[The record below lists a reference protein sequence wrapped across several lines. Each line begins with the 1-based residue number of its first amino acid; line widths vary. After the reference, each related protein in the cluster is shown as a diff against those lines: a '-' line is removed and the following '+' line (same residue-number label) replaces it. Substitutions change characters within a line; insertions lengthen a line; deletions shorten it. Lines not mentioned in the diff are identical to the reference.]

1 MYKNLFIIL
10 ILLLLL
16 LLLLLLYY
24 ENHENNNNYK
34 YLTKY
39 ELETILINNKDKYYN
54 TFNKNDFK
62 VRNITSINE
71 YYNKIKNA
79 CSDITIEQQQIL
91 TNSINKINNKLIN
104 YKYIG
109 FDGNK
114 INSVPWIIGII
125 SNKEYEEGFPHTR
138 NNIIIIPLFL
148 LNNFNLLTIT
158 LLHEKVHIYQK
169 LFPKDIE
176 EFIKY
181 NKYTK
186 YCLKSD
192 IKNTRANPDLD
203 EWRYKD
209 ENNNLITA
217 IYINNPTSIND
228 VEYSTL
234 YEHPY
239 EQMAYEIQKIVN

>member
-1 MYKNLFIIL
+1 MYKNIL
-10 ILLLLL
+10 IFFLLLFLFCFL
-16 LLLLLLYY
+16 VYNKY
-24 ENHENNNNYK
+24 KNNNI
-34 YLTKY
+34 YLSKY
-39 ELETILINNKDKYYN
+39 ELETILIKNKDKYYD

-62 VRNITSINE
+62 VRNITTIFE
-71 YYNKIKNA
+71 YYDKIKNA
-79 CSDITIEQQQIL
+79 CCDINIDQQQIL
-91 TNSINKINNKLIN
+91 NNSINKINNKLIN
-104 YKYIG
+104 YKSIG

-114 INSVPWIIGII
+114 INKIQWIIGIV
-125 SNKEYEEGFPHTR
+125 SNKNYEEGFPHTR

-176 EFIKY
+176 EFINH

-186 YCLKSD
+186 YCLKNK
-192 IKNTRANPDLD
+192 IENIRANPDLD
-203 EWRYKD
+203 EWIYKD

-217 IYINNPTSIND
+217 KYKDNPTSIND
-228 VEYSTL
+228 VVYSTL

-239 EQMAYEIQKIVN
+239 EQMAYELQNLVN

>member
-10 ILLLLL
+10 ILLLL

-125 SNKEYEEGFPHTR
+125 SNKEYE
-138 NNIIIIPLFL
+138 
-148 LNNFNLLTIT
+148 
-158 LLHEKVHIYQK
+158 
-169 LFPKDIE
+169 
-176 EFIKY
+176 
-181 NKYTK
+181 
-186 YCLKSD
+186 
-192 IKNTRANPDLD
+192 
-203 EWRYKD
+203 YK
-209 ENNNLITA
+209 
-217 IYINNPTSIND
+217 
-228 VEYSTL
+228 
-234 YEHPY
+234 
-239 EQMAYEIQKIVN
+239 